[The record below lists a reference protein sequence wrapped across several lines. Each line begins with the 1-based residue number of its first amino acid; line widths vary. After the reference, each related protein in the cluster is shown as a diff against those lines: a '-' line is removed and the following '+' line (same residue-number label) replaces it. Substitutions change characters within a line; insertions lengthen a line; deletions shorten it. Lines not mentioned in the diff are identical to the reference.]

1 MNESIKRLHKS
12 RFFRA
17 IFRSFLFGEQEFP
30 ILGQRPYFV
39 VYLHLQMVDMIA
51 DFIEVRTHFFFVF
64 ECPLFVVIFVIGYFS
79 GFGHFA
85 YQYFDG
91 SHPVRDFTNPSM
103 KETFGYKTPE
113 AWFAY
118 LRQWKEEL
126 AHPVT
131 VKIKDICITK

>member
-64 ECPLFVVIFVIGYFS
+64 ECPLFLVIFVIGYFS

-91 SHPVRDFTNPSM
+91 SHPVRDFTNQ
-103 KETFGYKTPE
+103 F
-113 AWFAY
+113 FAVSAQY
-118 LRQWKEEL
+118 FVFFRREDFFHFAQIL
-126 AHPVT
+126 
-131 VKIKDICITK
+131 